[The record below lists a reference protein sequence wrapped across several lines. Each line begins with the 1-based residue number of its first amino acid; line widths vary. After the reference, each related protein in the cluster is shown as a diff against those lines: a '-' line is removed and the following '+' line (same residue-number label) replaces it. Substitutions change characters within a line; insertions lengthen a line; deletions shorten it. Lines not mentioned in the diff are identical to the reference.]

1 MEIIVVFLIFLLFYW
16 NIFVILR
23 QLIKIRNNMCTNL
36 QVVVLKHLA
45 DGEQHEKAPAGMSDA
60 LYYAAL
66 KSLKAK
72 DMVSA
77 SFLAGGEVCSSQ
89 ITKNGSAALEIF
101 RRKEKKII
109 RNALKEFDLNHEQL
123 RLLNNARTESLDE
136 TFNNHTQISFLHK
149 KGYLKQV
156 LYGCNRH
163 WVITEEGKD
172 VLDEIDERLYDS
184 PLHVESCNEH
194 DYQVESVEQ
203 AEKTIG
209 KHDIRI
215 ANGHLAHVTEVI
227 YAMCKLE
234 YFEENGKVAS
244 IKNVME
250 TIGEALHSDEL
261 SSSYSSHLNRAAQNK
276 EDTFL
281 QPFYEMHVEAKKYY
295 KKVESNKK
303 NKRKS

>member
-1 MEIIVVFLIFLLFYW
+1 MF
-16 NIFVILR
+16 
-23 QLIKIRNNMCTNL
+23 TNL

-45 DGEQHEKAPAGMSDA
+45 DGEQHEKAAANLSEA
-60 LYYAAL
+60 LFYSTL

-77 SFLAGGEVCSSQ
+77 SFLAGGEVCSFQ
-89 ITKNGSAALEIF
+89 ITKKGSAALEIF

-109 RNALKEFDLNHEQL
+109 RKALQEFNLNHEEL
-123 RLLNNARTESLDE
+123 RVLNIARTESLRD
-136 TFNNHTQISFLHK
+136 TSDIHYSIHSLHK

-156 LYGCNRH
+156 FYGCNRH

-184 PLHVESCNEH
+184 PLHVESCYEH
-194 DYQVESVEQ
+194 DYLVESVEQ

-215 ANGHLAHVTEVI
+215 ADGHLAHVTKVI
-227 YAMCKLE
+227 YAMCKLK

-261 SSSYSSHLNRAAQNK
+261 SSSYSSHLNRAAQNQK
-276 EDTFL
+276 ETFL
-281 QPFYEMHVEAKKYY
+281 QPFYEMQVEAKKYY
-295 KKVESNKK
+295 KNVESKKK
-303 NKRKS
+303 NKR

>member
-1 MEIIVVFLIFLLFYW
+1 MFS
-16 NIFVILR
+16 
-23 QLIKIRNNMCTNL
+23 NL

-77 SFLAGGEVCSSQ
+77 SFLAGGEVCSFQ
-89 ITKNGSAALEIF
+89 ITKKGSAALEIF

-136 TFNNHTQISFLHK
+136 TFNNHPQISFLHK

-281 QPFYEMHVEAKKYY
+281 QPFNNMLDVAEDYCENL
-295 KKVESNKK
+295 ESRKK
-303 NKRKS
+303 NKR

>member
-23 QLIKIRNNMCTNL
+23 QKYCNMEYIFSKL
-36 QVVVLKHLA
+36 KVRVLEHLA
-45 DGEQHEKAPAGMSDA
+45 DGEQHEEAPAGLTDA
-60 LYYAAL
+60 QVRVAL
-66 KSLKAK
+66 SELKAC
-72 DMVSA
+72 DMVKVNVDEV
-77 SFLAGGEVCSSQ
+77 GEVVSSQ

-109 RNALKEFDLNHEQL
+109 RKALQEFNLNHEEL
-123 RLLNNARTESLDE
+123 RVLNIARTESLRD
-136 TFNNHTQISFLHK
+136 TSDIHYSIHSLHK

-184 PLHVESCNEH
+184 PLHVESCIEH

-203 AEKTIG
+203 TEKTIG

-215 ANGHLAHVTEVI
+215 ANGHLAHVTKVV
-227 YAMCKLE
+227 YAICKLG

-261 SSSYSSHLNRAAQNK
+261 SSSYSSHLNRAAQNQK
-276 EDTFL
+276 ETFL
-281 QPFYEMHVEAKKYY
+281 QPFYEMQVEAKKYY
-295 KKVESNKK
+295 KNVESKKK
-303 NKRKS
+303 NKR

>member
-1 MEIIVVFLIFLLFYW
+1 M
-16 NIFVILR
+16 
-23 QLIKIRNNMCTNL
+23 
-36 QVVVLKHLA
+36 
-45 DGEQHEKAPAGMSDA
+45 
-60 LYYAAL
+60 
-66 KSLKAK
+66 
-72 DMVSA
+72 
-77 SFLAGGEVCSSQ
+77 
-89 ITKNGSAALEIF
+89 
-101 RRKEKKII
+101 
-109 RNALKEFDLNHEQL
+109 
-123 RLLNNARTESLDE
+123 NNARTESLDE

-194 DYQVESVEQ
+194 DYPVESVEQ

-215 ANGHLAHVTEVI
+215 ADKHLAHVIEVV
-227 YAMCKLE
+227 YAMCKLG

-244 IKNVME
+244 TKSIME
-250 TIGEALHSDEL
+250 TMGEALHSEQL
-261 SSSYSSHLNRAAQNK
+261 SSKYSSHLNRAAQNK

-281 QPFYEMHVEAKKYY
+281 QPFNNMLDVAEDYCENL
-295 KKVESNKK
+295 ESRKK
-303 NKRKS
+303 NKR